1 MIIGESRPKNVDD
14 TILAREVTLE
24 KTLDGRESLKITV
37 KASRPGGQE
46 SSSRNMSQP
55 VAQARPV
62 RPASS
67 TGQTG
72 QAQSRPRTV
81 KPKGPEVRTCKVN
94 ESRVRERVVKQKPT
108 FDQLLNKYKKDIPKD
123 RPVKKISRSPLHQ
136 GKPSFPRGGSSKH
149 KGDVTTKFPP
159 QSVYVDMPWVSSA
172 SDSFCPTWGH
182 EGVWM

>member
-1 MIIGESRPKNVDD
+1 MFRRHVQSAVNEGRLTLPELQINEAPFSVHTIDFNNAKVLIRPEQAEGAKGKNVIIGESRPKNVDD

-72 QAQSRPRTV
+72 QAQSRPRIV
-81 KPKGPEVRTCKVN
+81 KPKAPEVRTCKLN
-94 ESRVRERVVKQKPT
+94 ESRVRERVT
-108 FDQLLNKYKKDIPKD
+108 
-123 RPVKKISRSPLHQ
+123 
-136 GKPSFPRGGSSKH
+136 
-149 KGDVTTKFPP
+149 
-159 QSVYVDMPWVSSA
+159 
-172 SDSFCPTWGH
+172 
-182 EGVWM
+182 